1 MEHISKED
9 LVHGF
14 YYKGK
19 CRNASVARW
28 NNDIKKFIYWRSK
41 FNDTFL
47 ETICCPEDDQ
57 HFDVFYAKEV
67 IQPKDVTKE
76 ISFERYRNGD

>member
-1 MEHISKED
+1 MEHVPKED

-14 YYKGK
+14 YYKGE
-19 CRNASVARW
+19 CRNADVARW

-41 FNDTFL
+41 FGDTFL
-47 ETICCPEDDQ
+47 EEICCPEDDEE
-57 HFDVFYAKEV
+57 FDVFYAQEI
-67 IQPKDVTKE
+67 IQPKDVEQE